1 MGIINPTVQERQNDE
16 TRGRGMRGEGENQ
29 GRSRSEIQ
37 RQSAGEVEESIE
49 YVMETADPGAEM
61 CPVPDPTPDPAEED
75 R

>member
-1 MGIINPTVQERQNDE
+1 MKE
-16 TRGRGMRGEGENQ
+16 EGENQ
-29 GRSRSEIQ
+29 ERVRSEIQ

-49 YVMETADPGAEM
+49 CVMETADPGAET

>member
-1 MGIINPTVQERQNDE
+1 
-16 TRGRGMRGEGENQ
+16 MRSEMKEEGENQ
-29 GRSRSEIQ
+29 ERVRSEIQ

-49 YVMETADPGAEM
+49 CVMETADPGAET